1 MLKIRFSNY
10 LLNQKRLHFKK
21 FHKVITF
28 YKQTNTS
35 WNGPKMYEL
44 FHQSLLLL
52 FCSYA
57 AVTCC
62 NERQQQ
68 KKPIGLS
75 SKENHLQNENDTL
88 QIDIKILPGDSRFSK
103 GPKGCWR
110 IALTDG

>member
-1 MLKIRFSNY
+1 MSD
-10 LLNQKRLHFKK
+10 
-21 FHKVITF
+21 
-28 YKQTNTS
+28 
-35 WNGPKMYEL
+35 L

-52 FCSYA
+52 FCSLA
-57 AVTCC
+57 AVLAKPAAT
-62 NERQQQ
+62 NVNN
-68 KKPIGLS
+68 KNKPIGLS